1 MFWPMSS
8 LLNHLKKIERMN
20 CSSVT
25 NLCLTLCYPMN
36 CSTPGFPVLHHLPEF
51 AQTHVHWVSD
61 VIQPSCPLSSPSPP
75 TFNLSQHPG
84 LFQWGLSLH
93 QVTKVL
99 ELQLQHQSFQ
109 WIFRVVFLY
118 MLDYLMLF
126 YQFQMLCS
134 FLVAV
139 PFLISVWIISSHLS
153 SVLLSYELSS
163 LLWISWNEFIFYF
176 VVFICRL
183 FILFFVV
190 FISLVK
196 FHTCIIFLT
205 FSIYS

>member
-1 MFWPMSS
+1 
-8 LLNHLKKIERMN
+8 
-20 CSSVT
+20 
-25 NLCLTLCYPMN
+25 MN

-75 TFNLSQHPG
+75 TFNLSQHQG
-84 LFQWGLSLH
+84 LFLWGLSLH

-163 LLWISWNEFIFYF
+163 LLWISWHEFIFYF

>member
-1 MFWPMSS
+1 
-8 LLNHLKKIERMN
+8 
-20 CSSVT
+20 
-25 NLCLTLCYPMN
+25 MN

-75 TFNLSQHPG
+75 TFNLSQHQG